1 MKYNETRFNEDGVL
15 FSDSTFFSVFD
26 FKLLRGDPKT
36 SLTNPRSMILTEEFS
51 KKYFGNEDPMG
62 KRISLEADTNLYTI
76 TGVIQNIPANS
87 HFKFDML
94 GSLNSLGDSK
104 SREWLNH
111 NFYTYIGFAEKV
123 NKCTYKVNNQRY
135 MLIYLA

>member
-1 MKYNETRFNEDGVL
+1 
-15 FSDSTFFSVFD
+15 
-26 FKLLRGDPKT
+26 
-36 SLTNPRSMILTEEFS
+36 MILTEKFA

-94 GSLNSLGDSK
+94 GSLNSLGDSR
-104 SREWLNH
+104 SDMWLNH
-111 NFYTYIGFAEKV
+111 NYFTYIVLKGRVQEVFDGS
-123 NKCTYKVNNQRY
+123 
-135 MLIYLA
+135 